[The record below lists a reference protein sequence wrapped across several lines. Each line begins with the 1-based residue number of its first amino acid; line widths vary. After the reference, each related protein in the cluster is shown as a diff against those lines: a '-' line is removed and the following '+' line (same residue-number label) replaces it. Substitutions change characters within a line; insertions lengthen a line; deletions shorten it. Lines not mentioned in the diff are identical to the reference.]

1 MATRQAAEP
10 LGYCVMAID
19 QAGSSHFSLRFD
31 APVQSSRNLVG
42 GNAAAPQKAGKFFHS
57 CLFLASALRGLSSIY
72 AIYRGRGWVWGWFL
86 VWFWGWRRG
95 LSPAGYFLRLGN
107 SSSTPASSWLQSG
120 PVELIPEKTRLEA
133 NRFRRTAWPR
143 EMLARTLSRFSLQAT
158 G

>member
-107 SSSTPASSWLQSG
+107 SIRFVG
-120 PVELIPEKTRLEA
+120 TRLNSSFELASVWTGRA
-133 NRFRRTAWPR
+133 NPR
-143 EMLARTLSRFSLQAT
+143 KNSAR